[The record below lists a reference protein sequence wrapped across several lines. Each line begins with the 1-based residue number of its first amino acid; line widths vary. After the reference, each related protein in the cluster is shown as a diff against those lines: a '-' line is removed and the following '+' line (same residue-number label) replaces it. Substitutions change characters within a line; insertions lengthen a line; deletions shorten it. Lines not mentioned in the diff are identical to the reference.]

1 MHQSEKLMTGSELD
15 EKDKYVRVDHG
26 KRITP
31 PPEKQNSWRWSAADM
46 ILHQLLIIRS
56 SPTKLPGT
64 WRRRRERNN
73 SYSRACTDWADLSC
87 GINRPRWRR
96 ARAVSERPSE
106 RVLLELNGTRWNE
119 PARKRVLWPLRSCV
133 TLRGVTVARWC
144 ALSDLLR
151 QLDYTYFW
159 MPVKAIVSGD
169 LHRHKSVDLHVVN
182 L

>member
-119 PARKRVLWPLRSCV
+119 PALKRALIFEVLRNVAWCNCGQVVCPLRPAAAAWLYLFLNAC
-133 TLRGVTVARWC
+133 
-144 ALSDLLR
+144 
-151 QLDYTYFW
+151 
-159 MPVKAIVSGD
+159 KGD
-169 LHRHKSVDLHVVN
+169 R
-182 L
+182 